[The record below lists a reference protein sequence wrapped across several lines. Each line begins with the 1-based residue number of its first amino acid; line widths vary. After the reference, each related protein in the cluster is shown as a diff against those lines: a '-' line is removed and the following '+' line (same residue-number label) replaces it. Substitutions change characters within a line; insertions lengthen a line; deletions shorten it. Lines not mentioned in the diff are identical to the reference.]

1 MSATSSITQGHTITD
16 IRSRLDFHLID
27 EDVCRTIQDHQDFIV
42 SLLPDVLDR
51 FYQHVARHDAIAQ
64 HFCDAAHIERAKDQQ
79 FIHWQRLVQAKFD
92 PDYVAAVIRVGEV
105 HFRLGI
111 QPSHY
116 MASYSVFLALL
127 NARIVA
133 DYATRFPDA
142 PPHNIHDLVAA
153 VTKVALLDME
163 YAISVYIDAGSSVFL

>member
-1 MSATSSITQGHTITD
+1 MSVTSRVTQGHTITD
-16 IRSRLDFHLID
+16 IHGRLDFHLID
-27 EDVCRTIQDHQDFIV
+27 EDVCHTIQDHQDFIV
-42 SLLPDVLDR
+42 SLLPDVLDQ
-51 FYQHVARHDAIAQ
+51 FYQHVSRHDAIAQ
-64 HFCDAAHIERAKDQQ
+64 HFRDAAHMERAKDQQ

-116 MASYSVFLALL
+116 MASYSAFLALL
-127 NARIVA
+127 NARIAA
-133 DYATRFPDA
+133 DYPGHTPDKLYA
-142 PPHNIHDLVAA
+142 LIAA
-153 VTKVALLDME
+153 VTKIALLDME